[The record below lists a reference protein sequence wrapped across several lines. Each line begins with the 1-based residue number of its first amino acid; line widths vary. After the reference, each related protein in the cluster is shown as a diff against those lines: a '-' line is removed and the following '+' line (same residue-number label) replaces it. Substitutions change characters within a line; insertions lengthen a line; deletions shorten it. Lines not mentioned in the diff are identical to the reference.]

1 MPDRIR
7 KVKLT
12 DLGVEFLR
20 QIEEISG
27 ETVTLC
33 EQCGTCSGGCPF
45 IEEMD
50 ITPSQIMRKVMLG
63 QQDVLHSRT
72 MWICASCFTCTVR
85 CPRKLDVSKVAEALR
100 QVELRLAIDE
110 IDLNDISEDEIKRL
124 PTIAIVSAYRK
135 LTG

>member
-1 MPDRIR
+1 MDERIK

-12 DLGVEFLR
+12 DRGVEFLR
-20 QIEEISG
+20 QVEEISG
-27 ETVTLC
+27 EVVTAC

-45 IEEMD
+45 VEEMD

-63 QQDVLHSRT
+63 QEEVLHSRT

-100 QVELRLAIDE
+100 QIRLREAIDA
-110 IDLNDISEDEIKRL
+110 IDISKLPKEEVDRM
-124 PTIAIVSAYRK
+124 PTIALVSACRK